1 MFIFVVINWWID
13 LLLCHWF
20 HSLIPEVFFF
30 NFQFTVVF
38 MFECLF
44 KVFNCLLI
52 CFLNLNFKCTPRLL
66 QIHMSPHM
74 PAILINIET
83 LIWVIA
89 TASSGFKIQIKYSTF
104 FIIKALKYFFFY
116 LLWLI
121 CIVWDANN
129 KKIVQLKRHA
139 FCLDIFLKLFEKM
152 LSRSRN
158 GGLLPG
164 DCSALFSCRLP
175 FNRLLLFS
183 RISIHHTRRLTKAEH
198 MNV

>member
-1 MFIFVVINWWID
+1 MNRFITI
-13 LLLCHWF
+13 
-20 HSLIPEVFFF
+20 SLISFTHSRSLFF

-74 PAILINIET
+74 PAILINIVT

-104 FIIKALKYFFFY
+104 FIIKVLKYFFFY

-121 CIVWDANN
+121 KVT
-129 KKIVQLKRHA
+129 
-139 FCLDIFLKLFEKM
+139 
-152 LSRSRN
+152 LSHSE
-158 GGLLPG
+158 L
-164 DCSALFSCRLP
+164 SS
-175 FNRLLLFS
+175 
-183 RISIHHTRRLTKAEH
+183 
-198 MNV
+198 